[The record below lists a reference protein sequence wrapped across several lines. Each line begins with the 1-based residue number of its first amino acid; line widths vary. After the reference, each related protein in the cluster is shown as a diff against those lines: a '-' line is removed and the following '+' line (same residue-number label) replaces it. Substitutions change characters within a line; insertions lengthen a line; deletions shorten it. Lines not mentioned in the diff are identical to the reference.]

1 MVLLDNLFLII
12 IVAYWLR
19 NKSYFW
25 RKRIT
30 LDKVPKDK
38 RNERFWV
45 ISNYDNS
52 PVQYICT
59 LTRARRII
67 VFCWVGHLF
76 FLLFFLL
83 LLIIIIT
90 VIITIIYNSIYAIII
105 TIPYNTL
112 LYNTILLLLARC
124 LQSSTPLPG
133 SSSQRSSTAASLA
146 TDRLLLI
153 ALVTFVL
160 TTSCA
165 WLCVQFYLRWNLSQA
180 SWPAVV

>member
-1 MVLLDNLFLII
+1 M
-12 IVAYWLR
+12 
-19 NKSYFW
+19 
-25 RKRIT
+25 
-30 LDKVPKDK
+30 
-38 RNERFWV
+38 

-67 VFCWVGHLF
+67 VFCWVGHLI
-76 FLLFFLL
+76 FLL
-83 LLIIIIT
+83 IIINIIIT

-105 TIPYNTL
+105 TILYITL
-112 LYNTILLLLARC
+112 LYNTILLLLERC

-153 ALVTFVL
+153 AHLSPLLVVPRFVCNSTSGGICHKHHDQFLGLGSNRQGL
-160 TTSCA
+160 TQKIPFRVFEWIIA
-165 WLCVQFYLRWNLSQA
+165 QKLKK
-180 SWPAVV
+180 